1 MNMKQSCKALICAIE
16 GELDGRHCTEEQASA
31 ILDHALPSLTEA
43 LALAEAERDRYKL
56 AWMEFMD
63 RTDWMQEKGQV
74 PAKYLGQHRADVLTA
89 MLNEAR
95 AALATQPAVGV
106 PVPYIVGNQYRTQ
119 AGDLVRFVAVKNG
132 GTDYECME
140 DEHGVHRYTSR
151 DHGRVTGSPHDY
163 SHPGNTPP
171 LYSAPPAAAPVA
183 AGEQAPIGYANPKH
197 LASMAAGTR
206 AIVPILPSICP
217 GLHHTEPVYAVP
229 PDAAHGDEA
238 VLTFEYVGPRNE
250 RKTVEVTREE
260 VADHL
265 DYMLFEKLTAAVCGC
280 DPAESDDCRCD
291 EYAEQFTMRVQ
302 AGEGGE

>member
-1 MNMKQSCKALICAIE
+1 MSYPVDHQE
-16 GELDGRHCTEEQASA
+16 VRELRERLQ
-31 ILDHALPSLTEA
+31 
-43 LALAEAERDRYKL
+43 LAEADRDRYKM

-95 AALATQPAVGV
+95 AALATQPA
-106 PVPYIVGNQYRTQ
+106 
-119 AGDLVRFVAVKNG
+119 AGEPEQQTAINAYDLPTKKYPLAAF
-132 GTDYECME
+132 DF
-140 DEHGVHRYTSR
+140 D
-151 DHGRVTGSPHDY
+151 SP
-163 SHPGNTPP
+163 S
-171 LYSAPPAAAPVA
+171 SAPVA

-238 VLTFEYVGPRNE
+238 VRKDAAAAYVAMSCNSVLIDGS
-250 RKTVEVTREE
+250 TCYY
-260 VADHL
+260 L
-265 DYMLFEKLTAAVCGC
+265 
-280 DPAESDDCRCD
+280 PAERMAAFDRMFSLGD
-291 EYAEQFTMRVQ
+291 AMRAQ
-302 AGEGGE
+302 AGEGGEV